1 MFNTIQLI
9 TYKIFSETIV
19 ASSLLDILLLF
30 RTGSI
35 LLFCSFTLTS
45 IHLRIAGTTFK
56 SSPIT
61 SPITT
66 TDEQM
71 KIKLFIMLNVFFL
84 SDHNFISNDGNL
96 KIFLGSKDIAEWN
109 KIIMKKN
116 QKSEEEQGQKWK
128 WKFVTFYLRSFGTK
142 ILYHS
147 KKFQNR
153 QNGDNMSAPF
163 FLTFLLFSIRW
174 NLFHVSRQ

>member
-1 MFNTIQLI
+1 MGIYSELGYYCDVFPDWLMFNTIQLI

-19 ASSLLDILLLF
+19 ASSLLDILVLF

-56 SSPIT
+56 SFPSLLVT

-71 KIKLFIMLNVFFL
+71 KIKFFYYVDCFFL
-84 SDHNFISNDGNL
+84 SDHNFISNEENL
-96 KIFLGSKDIAEWN
+96 
-109 KIIMKKN
+109 II
-116 QKSEEEQGQKWK
+116 S
-128 WKFVTFYLRSFGTK
+128 FVIERYC
-142 ILYHS
+142 
-147 KKFQNR
+147 
-153 QNGDNMSAPF
+153 
-163 FLTFLLFSIRW
+163 
-174 NLFHVSRQ
+174 

>member
-19 ASSLLDILLLF
+19 ASSLLDILVLF

-56 SSPIT
+56 SFPSLLVT

-71 KIKLFIMLNVFFL
+71 KIKFFYYVDCFFL

-96 KIFLGSKDIAEWN
+96 KIFLRSKDIAEWN
-109 KIIMKKN
+109 KIIMKKIKKVKKN
-116 QKSEEEQGQKWK
+116 RVKNGSENLQLFIYALSEQR
-128 WKFVTFYLRSFGTK
+128 FYITRKNFK
-142 ILYHS
+142 IDKMEITCLP
-147 KKFQNR
+147 
-153 QNGDNMSAPF
+153 PF
-163 FLTFLLFSIRW
+163 F
-174 NLFHVSRQ
+174 